1 MKPPPEFLSYLRSD
15 APKYG
20 DLPSFPVYFQLW
32 DESELETFNREYQV
46 PEYAP
51 GFFGFG
57 SDGGGEMFAFD
68 GEGRIYAIPFVGMS
82 PIDATP
88 VCDSWNEFKS
98 RIIRNEK

>member
-1 MKPPPEFLSYLRSD
+1 MKIPAEFLSYLKSD
-15 APKYG
+15 APKFG

-32 DESELETFNREYQV
+32 EESELETFNREYQV

-68 GEGRIYAIPFVGMS
+68 KEGKIFAIPFIGMS
-82 PIDATP
+82 PNDATFI
-88 VCDSWNEFKS
+88 CDSWNELET
-98 RIIRNEK
+98 RIRNEN

>member
-1 MKPPPEFLSYLRSD
+1 MKLPPEFIDHLRSD
-15 APKYG
+15 AQKFG

-32 DESELETFNREYQV
+32 EESELDTFNREYQV

-68 GEGRIYAIPFVGMS
+68 NDGKVYAIPFIGMS
-82 PIDATP
+82 PKDATF
-88 VCDSWNEFKS
+88 VCASWKELENRMIKE
-98 RIIRNEK
+98 